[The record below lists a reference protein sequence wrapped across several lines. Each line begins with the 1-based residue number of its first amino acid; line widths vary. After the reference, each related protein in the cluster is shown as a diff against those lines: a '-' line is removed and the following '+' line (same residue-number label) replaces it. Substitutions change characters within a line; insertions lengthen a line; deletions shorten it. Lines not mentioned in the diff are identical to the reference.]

1 MASAWPVLLLLTAS
15 VTLAGGGAARAESVT
30 RPAGVR
36 LAFIELQAGGRSTPS
51 SPRRRLIFA
60 VPPLS
65 GLQEPLFDLLLS
77 RALLGACIDRS
88 VLGRAGLGTR
98 PLRREVAFPAAS
110 ALATAGPDGG
120 SQTASEWWAPRLAA
134 PEPQWESLRHA
145 TLAREAGSPVDD
157 AGNATQPAMMLF
169 FHLRSA
175 EGGLAGASVAHAN
188 LSASELDEARP
199 GVGIGALI
207 AGHRELAD
215 LQHSLL
221 SRRSTKPCGAH
232 IAETGELIVPADPV
246 DPSSK
251 PRSFASL
258 LPSREELED
267 EPRLALPLGRPITT
281 HHVFSPA
288 SAADWRKAAPDALH
302 AQADSDVYQFQV
314 ATAGVPRGQ
323 KLLLGV
329 LAHDN
334 GQPALLLSYTTA
346 KGSFEEAHWALPV
359 ECGSDI
365 CSYQRLVVEASA
377 RAPRRGGAP
386 PPPRAPDDRPR
397 PAPQETHAAPLLL
410 SLRSVSMSHSSDRLR
425 FTVHSQPLV
434 VTRLKPGEPRRV
446 TVEGGAPPRTAATAA
461 ASVEHMLPTMYFYS
475 VRVPALHELLLRV
488 EASQPVLLTASTE
501 GLVSLVSSSP
511 RLLAEGFPGTPA
523 ELLMR
528 STESEHTVHVGI
540 TLLSPPDG
548 FEISAAL
555 EEAPVP
561 PPQDISELAMEL
573 EATGVLDGL
582 TSSERA
588 SIIQQVHAEEV
599 ALGHLSLPQ
608 LAPQLRAEMQR
619 GERLP
624 SLSFSRHEEDGG
636 GLFGVNSL
644 LLLAIVLLVAGSV
657 LLATLHFMVKVDN
670 EVAAATASS
679 LYPQYVKRKD
689 GRSRGSQKG
698 GGVGGAS
705 AGKHAA
711 TLPAAL
717 SSPVASGKAELRR
730 RRGTEP
736 NGNAARAAAGAAAEA
751 AAGQRKGGKPA
762 KDKGGA
768 APAPAP
774 APAASTGAARP
785 DKAGTKKEKA
795 SRAAPPASAPPAP
808 KADKAASKAEARLPA
823 ASPVASAAEGSNA
836 GVAPKRR
843 GGGGGGGGGGSSSNI
858 PTPAVSEAPANSCRS
873 EVSTSG
879 GRGDS
884 RPLSTDRERE
894 RNRRG
899 AAAAAGGNG
908 QHDAGARP
916 AELGPRVWVAPLTA
930 AALDHERELRASFSQ
945 WGVVSAVK
953 VKVEGSR
960 ASPGYGFV
968 YFKEEAAVRAL
979 LAHIDAGGD
988 PPAFL
993 GRSLLVREAVY
1004 KTTPQPSDA
1013 PASGPTKPDAASPA
1027 SSRASADRAAPAAA
1041 PDGAARRG
1049 GSSWSDCVRSSG
1061 SSAPA
1066 LSSLPRLAVG
1076 DGVANGGPTA
1086 HAANP
1091 WEAGVAAGGL
1101 PRPHGCADRLPG
1113 ALPSAV
1119 RANPLDDLLDP
1130 FVATGGA
1137 QPSFDELG
1145 SSMLRELLDS
1155 PSPPLLPMQQQTA
1168 PPARVRASPPLRPT
1182 ARRPPRGPCQPRP
1195 RPPPGRASPLT
1206 RACLAHPPCQVRAA
1220 SWGDSPAASPWSPPA
1235 PFVGG
1240 AAAFGHADP
1249 LGHPRGQDMATG
1261 LPPLGVPSPAG
1272 ASGTSCSPWWQ
1283 SGGNLSLGGL
1293 PAPALADWGGFGLT
1307 SGGAVDDDSK
1317 RRVGLGA
1324 TGSA

>member
-1 MASAWPVLLLLTAS
+1 
-15 VTLAGGGAARAESVT
+15 
-30 RPAGVR
+30 
-36 LAFIELQAGGRSTPS
+36 
-51 SPRRRLIFA
+51 
-60 VPPLS
+60 
-65 GLQEPLFDLLLS
+65 
-77 RALLGACIDRS
+77 
-88 VLGRAGLGTR
+88 
-98 PLRREVAFPAAS
+98 
-110 ALATAGPDGG
+110 
-120 SQTASEWWAPRLAA
+120 
-134 PEPQWESLRHA
+134 
-145 TLAREAGSPVDD
+145 
-157 AGNATQPAMMLF
+157 
-169 FHLRSA
+169 
-175 EGGLAGASVAHAN
+175 
-188 LSASELDEARP
+188 
-199 GVGIGALI
+199 
-207 AGHRELAD
+207 
-215 LQHSLL
+215 
-221 SRRSTKPCGAH
+221 
-232 IAETGELIVPADPV
+232 
-246 DPSSK
+246 
-251 PRSFASL
+251 
-258 LPSREELED
+258 
-267 EPRLALPLGRPITT
+267 
-281 HHVFSPA
+281 
-288 SAADWRKAAPDALH
+288 
-302 AQADSDVYQFQV
+302 
-314 ATAGVPRGQ
+314 
-323 KLLLGV
+323 
-329 LAHDN
+329 
-334 GQPALLLSYTTA
+334 
-346 KGSFEEAHWALPV
+346 
-359 ECGSDI
+359 
-365 CSYQRLVVEASA
+365 
-377 RAPRRGGAP
+377 
-386 PPPRAPDDRPR
+386 
-397 PAPQETHAAPLLL
+397 
-410 SLRSVSMSHSSDRLR
+410 
-425 FTVHSQPLV
+425 
-434 VTRLKPGEPRRV
+434 
-446 TVEGGAPPRTAATAA
+446 
-461 ASVEHMLPTMYFYS
+461 MLPTMYFYS

-751 AAGQRKGGKPA
+751 AAGQRK
-762 KDKGGA
+762 
-768 APAPAP
+768 
-774 APAASTGAARP
+774 
-785 DKAGTKKEKA
+785 
-795 SRAAPPASAPPAP
+795 
-808 KADKAASKAEARLPA
+808 
-823 ASPVASAAEGSNA
+823 
-836 GVAPKRR
+836 
-843 GGGGGGGGGGSSSNI
+843 
-858 PTPAVSEAPANSCRS
+858 
-873 EVSTSG
+873 
-879 GRGDS
+879 
-884 RPLSTDRERE
+884 
-894 RNRRG
+894 
-899 AAAAAGGNG
+899 
-908 QHDAGARP
+908 
-916 AELGPRVWVAPLTA
+916 VWVAPLTA

-1013 PASGPTKPDAASPA
+1013 PASGPTKPDTASPA
-1027 SSRASADRAAPAAA
+1027 
-1041 PDGAARRG
+1041 
-1049 GSSWSDCVRSSG
+1049 SSG

-1119 RANPLDDLLDP
+1119 RATPLDDLLDP

-1155 PSPPLLPMQQQTA
+1155 PSPPPLPMQQPA
-1168 PPARVRASPPLRPT
+1168 PPAR
-1182 ARRPPRGPCQPRP
+1182 
-1195 RPPPGRASPLT
+1195 
-1206 RACLAHPPCQVRAA
+1206 VRAA